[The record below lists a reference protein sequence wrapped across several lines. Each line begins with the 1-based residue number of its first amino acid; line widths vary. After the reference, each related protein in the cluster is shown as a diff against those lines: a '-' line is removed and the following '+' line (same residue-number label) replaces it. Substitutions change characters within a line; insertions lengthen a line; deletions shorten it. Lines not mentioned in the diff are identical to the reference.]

1 MQLWHN
7 RQGAPCQVRPL
18 AAQVLNANLEWT
30 PMHTSTAFW
39 KENAGKLA
47 DNSCQLLKVL
57 LNLLKTGREV
67 GPPSYPRCVCVCV
80 GRGGRDGL
88 ILSCSALSPHISIC

>member
-1 MQLWHN
+1 MHQ
-7 RQGAPCQVRPL
+7 QSAPSQVWPL

-67 GPPSYPRCVCVCV
+67 GPPSFSLCVCVCV
-80 GRGGRDGL
+80 CVRAR
-88 ILSCSALSPHISIC
+88 ALPPHITSSLCRIWL